1 MTKVCRATALITGN
15 SAKLFRKVVRQAWKR
30 DGFGVVVAG
39 AAVSIYGHRAW
50 TPQNSPAPPG
60 EGGHLGD
67 GGDPQVVQARV
78 RPAARAGPGRGSG
91 DRAGA
96 RYVAE
101 FVEMVAEL
109 LHHHHVGEDEMLWP
123 KLLTE
128 EENKVLP
135 LVSVHITQAEWD
147 ALGRNGASS

>member
-15 SAKLFRKVVRQAWKR
+15 SAKLFRKAVRQAWNGTDSALSWQGPR
-30 DGFGVVVAG
+30 CRSTVT
-39 AAVSIYGHRAW
+39 GHGRRRTA
-50 TPQNSPAPPG
+50 SHHRG

-101 FVEMVAEL
+101 FVEMMVEL
-109 LHHHHVGEDEMLWP
+109 LHSG
-123 KLLTE
+123 
-128 EENKVLP
+128 
-135 LVSVHITQAEWD
+135 
-147 ALGRNGASS
+147 GRT